1 MLMDKNNMIIA
12 EQRASIARDIE
23 YLRVM
28 TESSFI
34 ADRFLLLDRFDETYN
49 ESVDI
54 MENKDIMDHLTA
66 DGDEGREEE
75 IGRILGSSSDI
86 SFDEMIGI
94 QQDIG
99 SAYEAAFMEDVFF
112 EGVNMDY
119 RRSKKIID
127 KQVKPLIKEM
137 KKELADGNY
146 TKAKQYLTRAKK
158 KFALAKELFDST
170 DRSLD
175 SDTIKTTVI
184 SIFYDGLL
192 ESLKII
198 ALSILTLPIAGL
210 GGYIMGLYSNIE
222 QMVGIVK
229 QGAEDI
235 KKDKLSPRTLNFVR
249 NRAKLSFDTMEKVF
263 DKTEDLIKAMEKEGK
278 KVKTESMDENT
289 TTSGATTK
297 ADNTL
302 DKTIK
307 DVEKSS
313 NNKTTEPKENDS
325 ALMTEDDII
334 EEMFDDIFDDDG
346 VYLEGVNTDYL
357 KSKKI
362 ISKQVKPLIKEMK
375 KAIKEGDYKKARKSL
390 TRAQKEF
397 DIAREAFNAAD
408 RQIDS
413 DTIKSTIISI
423 FYDGLLQG
431 LKALALSFLTFP
443 IAGVGGSIYLL
454 YSNIEQLVG
463 IVKQGVEDI
472 KKNDVS
478 PKTLNYVRNRVKLSF
493 DSMDKIFKKSEELI
507 DAMEKENKNVKNES
521 FDDIDSDDDVFE
533 EGANK
538 DLYDIRNKY
547 IKPAT
552 KKLKSA
558 KQMIKDGKKDQ
569 AVKLLQDVIKDMEA
583 VKKVVKTIDDTS
595 TEKLIGSL
603 LVSWKSL
610 VSMIISIIA
619 MFTGFEVMD
628 ISFKAG
634 AALAGTGYA
643 AFVGS
648 MFASSSDM
656 QKAKDGA
663 EKLLDKK
670 MDNEGWQKA
679 LTESYNAYR
688 TATYQMADD
697 VINISKKLISDIK
710 DGTNLDKIEALR
722 NK

>member
-1 MLMDKNNMIIA
+1 M
-12 EQRASIARDIE
+12 
-23 YLRVM
+23 
-28 TESSFI
+28 
-34 ADRFLLLDRFDETYN
+34 
-49 ESVDI
+49 
-54 MENKDIMDHLTA
+54 
-66 DGDEGREEE
+66 
-75 IGRILGSSSDI
+75 
-86 SFDEMIGI
+86 
-94 QQDIG
+94 
-99 SAYEAAFMEDVFF
+99 
-112 EGVNMDY
+112 
-119 RRSKKIID
+119 
-127 KQVKPLIKEM
+127 
-137 KKELADGNY
+137 
-146 TKAKQYLTRAKK
+146 
-158 KFALAKELFDST
+158 
-170 DRSLD
+170 
-175 SDTIKTTVI
+175 
-184 SIFYDGLL
+184 
-192 ESLKII
+192 
-198 ALSILTLPIAGL
+198 
-210 GGYIMGLYSNIE
+210 
-222 QMVGIVK
+222 
-229 QGAEDI
+229 
-235 KKDKLSPRTLNFVR
+235 
-249 NRAKLSFDTMEKVF
+249 
-263 DKTEDLIKAMEKEGK
+263 
-278 KVKTESMDENT
+278 
-289 TTSGATTK
+289 
-297 ADNTL
+297 
-302 DKTIK
+302 
-307 DVEKSS
+307 
-313 NNKTTEPKENDS
+313 
-325 ALMTEDDII
+325 
-334 EEMFDDIFDDDG
+334 
-346 VYLEGVNTDYL
+346 
-357 KSKKI
+357 
-362 ISKQVKPLIKEMK
+362 
-375 KAIKEGDYKKARKSL
+375 
-390 TRAQKEF
+390 
-397 DIAREAFNAAD
+397 
-408 RQIDS
+408 
-413 DTIKSTIISI
+413 
-423 FYDGLLQG
+423 
-431 LKALALSFLTFP
+431 
-443 IAGVGGSIYLL
+443 
-454 YSNIEQLVG
+454 VG